1 MFEKVK
7 NSKLMFWSLEIL
19 IIACLIFISSK
30 IDFIFQPI
38 GTFFTTLFAPLL
50 IAGFLYYLLNPL
62 VHLLNRL
69 GLNRTLSVVLILVL
83 LVGLIILIILSIIPS
98 LVTQII
104 SLASSIPSFMNDMQN
119 WLRETAD
126 QASRYPLYK
135 ELRIDQYINNLDVSY
150 GTIIQQFLEGLTSG
164 LGSVIGK
171 ITSIVIL
178 AITVPFI
185 LFYMLKDGHRL
196 VPSISRVF
204 PENQR
209 ENISNL
215 LGELN
220 KTLSSYI
227 SGQAIEC
234 LFVATFTFLGYLLIG
249 VDYAFLFGVVAGL
262 TNLIPYLGP
271 YLGLAPA
278 LIYTFFSGSPTT
290 ALLCILVVLV
300 VQQVDGNVIYPNVI
314 GKSLN
319 IHPLTIII
327 ILLVAGNLS
336 GVLGVFLGVPVYAIL
351 RTIAVFLIR
360 IFKESRQEQR
370 EQEFL
375 N

>member
-7 NSKLMFWSLEIL
+7 SSKLMFWSLEIL

-69 GLNRTLSVVLILVL
+69 GLNRTLSVVLILLL
-83 LVGLIILIILSIIPS
+83 LVGLIVLIILSIIPS

-104 SLASSIPSFMNDMQN
+104 SLTSSIPSFMNDMQN

-126 QASRYPLYK
+126 QASKYPLYK
-135 ELRIDQYINNLDVSY
+135 ELKIDQYINNLDVSY

-178 AITVPFI
+178 AITVPFV

-278 LIYTFFSGSPTT
+278 LVYTFFSGSPTT

-314 GKSLN
+314 GKTLN

-351 RTIAVFLIR
+351 RTIAVFFIR